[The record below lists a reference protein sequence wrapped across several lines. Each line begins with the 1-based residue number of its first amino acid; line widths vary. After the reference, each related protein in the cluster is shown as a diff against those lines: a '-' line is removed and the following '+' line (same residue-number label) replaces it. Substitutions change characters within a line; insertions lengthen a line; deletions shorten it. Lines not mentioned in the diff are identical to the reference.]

1 MRVLCDAWDVISLV
15 RHSGLSE
22 VEGQNLRRCRCPF
35 LLVILAQPVEVVLLA
50 QPFEVVILAQPVEVV
65 ILAQP
70 FEVVILAQPES
81 PYWSLF
87 LPLFLR

>member
-1 MRVLCDAWDVISLV
+1 MR

-50 QPFEVVILAQPVEVV
+50 QPFEVVILAQP
-65 ILAQP
+65 
-70 FEVVILAQPES
+70 ES
-81 PYWSLF
+81 PYWSFLF
-87 LPLFLR
+87 VIPAGNLLLFLTLLLPLFLR